1 MISCTGKSEKNKESE
16 GASRDSA
23 PTTNSE
29 FYINTIDN
37 ERLASISLTGERSLL
52 TIGTK
57 SYWGTLKTTEKRKYY
72 DANDELAYIIKYGE
86 AGFKLKD
93 ENDQL
98 RWKVKLTD
106 EYIKIANN
114 EEMENTYRVSRSSK
128 GKIKVKQHD
137 KELAV
142 IPFVPNNHSIE
153 IGKRYYLINFG
164 HSLAIGVMMLEDMP
178 LLERFLLSAEIL
190 RLVKL
195 SSFME

>member
-1 MISCTGKSEKNKESE
+1 MISCTGKLEKNKQSE
-16 GASRDSA
+16 GVSRDSA

-72 DANDELAYIIKYGE
+72 DANDGLAYVIKYGE
-86 AGFKLKD
+86 ASFKLKD

-114 EEMENTYRVSRSSK
+114 EEMENTYRISRSSK

-153 IGKRYYLINFG
+153 IGKQYHLINFG

-178 LLERFLLSAEIL
+178 LSERFLLVAELL
-190 RLVKL
+190 RLGK
-195 SSFME
+195 